1 MEGRCVFV
9 FFMIFNS
16 ILGLTGLAL
25 LAAGIALLVKKPNV
39 GRYQKSMTPDKVYI
53 AMTVIGGYITTL
65 LILGACSW
73 KRAGALIAYFVL
85 SLLLMLAESAVMIL
99 IRIIESN
106 MDYSTFT
113 PTAKDAFELGILI
126 GYIIFGVSLGIAFL
140 SFFFS
145 TIYFCRMKKD
155 DPYENVRNMEYASIA
170 KYQNV

>member
-39 GRYQKSMTPDKVYI
+39 GQYNKSMTPDKVYI

-65 LILGACSW
+65 LILGACAW

-99 IRIIESN
+99 IRIIESS
-106 MDYSTFT
+106 MDSTIN
-113 PTAKDAFELGILI
+113 PTTKDAFELGIKI
-126 GYIIFGVSLGIAFL
+126 GYITFGVSLGIAFL

>member
-25 LAAGIALLVKKPNV
+25 LAAGIALLVKKPDV
-39 GRYQKSMTPDKVYI
+39 GQYKKSMTPDKVYI

-65 LILGACSW
+65 LILGACGW

-85 SLLLMLAESAVMIL
+85 SLLLMLAESAIMIL

-106 MDYSTFT
+106 MDYSNFN
-113 PTAKDAFELGILI
+113 PSAKDIFELGIKI

-155 DPYENVRNMEYASIA
+155 DPYENVRNMEYASIG

>member
-25 LAAGIALLVKKPNV
+25 LAAGIALLVKKPDV
-39 GRYQKSMTPDKVYI
+39 GQYKKSMTPDKVYI

-73 KRAGALIAYFVL
+73 KRAGALIAYFIL
-85 SLLLMLAESAVMIL
+85 SLFLMLAESAVMIL

-106 MDYSTFT
+106 MDYSTFN
-113 PTAKDAFELGILI
+113 PSAKDALELGIKI

-155 DPYENVRNMEYASIA
+155 DPYENVRNMEYASIG